1 MITETNY
8 ITRNHSSTVALISQG
23 ARRSMTGGTKD
34 LTYFH
39 VWRRSRAR
47 VKKYNVHQLTS
58 SIIHQ
63 MMFESN
69 LRFMFKCFFSV
80 SGTATKNND
89 LWFLLGKSQASHSY
103 YEAIKFS
110 FKICTFDIQLEEI
123 FEKCL
128 NRGELRYSA
137 LIQALHMPKNNNNIE
152 IFGLQ
157 QNETTIL

>member
-1 MITETNY
+1 M
-8 ITRNHSSTVALISQG
+8 
-23 ARRSMTGGTKD
+23 
-34 LTYFH
+34 
-39 VWRRSRAR
+39 
-47 VKKYNVHQLTS
+47 
-58 SIIHQ
+58 
-63 MMFESN
+63 
-69 LRFMFKCFFSV
+69 FFSV

-110 FKICTFDIQLEEI
+110 FKICTFDIKLEEI
-123 FEKCL
+123 FEKYL